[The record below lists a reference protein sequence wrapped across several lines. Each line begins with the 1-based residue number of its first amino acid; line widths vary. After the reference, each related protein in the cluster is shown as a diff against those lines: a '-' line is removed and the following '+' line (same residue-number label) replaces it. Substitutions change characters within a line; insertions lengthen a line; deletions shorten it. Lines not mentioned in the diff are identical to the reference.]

1 MYLVD
6 SNIVL
11 EFLLAQERAD
21 EARIFL
27 QDSPSQSL
35 FITEF
40 ALYSICLSLTRRR
53 LDETLLRFL
62 DDLNNGEVNIV
73 RLSPQDLKDVITACE
88 TFKLDF
94 DDGYQYVAA
103 RKHGLTLVT
112 FDSNFTHTDI
122 EPVSPSQ
129 LV

>member
-11 EFLLAQERAD
+11 EFLLEQERAD
-21 EARIFL
+21 ESRTFL
-27 QDSPSQSL
+27 QNSPSQSL

-53 LDETLLRFL
+53 LDETLSRFL

-73 RLSPQDLKDVITACE
+73 RLSPQDLKQVITACQD
-88 TFKLDF
+88 FNLDF

-103 RKHGLTLVT
+103 RIHGLTLVT
-112 FDSNFTHTDI
+112 FDRNFTRTDI
-122 EPVSPSQ
+122 ERVSPSQ
-129 LV
+129 VV

>member
-27 QDSPSQSL
+27 QNSPSQSL
-35 FITEF
+35 FVTEF

-53 LDETLLRFL
+53 LNETLLRFL

-88 TFKLDF
+88 DFNLDF

-103 RKHGLTLVT
+103 RKRGLTLVT
-112 FDSNFTHTDI
+112 FDRNFTHTDI

>member
-11 EFLLAQERAD
+11 EFLLEQERAD
-21 EARIFL
+21 ESRTFL
-27 QDSPSQSL
+27 QNSPSQSL

-53 LDETLLRFL
+53 LDETLSRFL
-62 DDLNNGEVNIV
+62 DDLNNGEVNII
-73 RLSPQDLKDVITACE
+73 RLSPQDLKQVITACQD
-88 TFKLDF
+88 FNLDF

-103 RKHGLTLVT
+103 RTHGLTLVT
-112 FDSNFTHTDI
+112 FDRNFTRTDI
-122 EPVSPSQ
+122 ERISPSQ
-129 LV
+129 VV

>member
-11 EFLLAQERAD
+11 EFLLGQERAD

-27 QDSPSQSL
+27 QNSPSQSL

-73 RLSPQDLKDVITACE
+73 RLSPEDLKDVMTACQN
-88 TFKLDF
+88 FNLDF

-103 RKHGLTLVT
+103 RKRGLILVT

>member
-11 EFLLAQERAD
+11 EFLLEQERAD
-21 EARIFL
+21 EARAFL
-27 QDSPSQSL
+27 QNSPSQFL

-40 ALYSICLSLTRRR
+40 ALYSICLSLTRRK
-53 LDETLLRFL
+53 LDGILLRFL
-62 DDLNNGEVNIV
+62 DDLDNGEVNIV
-73 RLSPQDLKDVITACE
+73 RLSPDELKDVITACE
-88 TFKLDF
+88 EFNLDF

-112 FDSNFTHTDI
+112 FDRNFTHTDI
-122 EPVSPSQ
+122 ERVSPSQ
-129 LV
+129 LA

>member
-73 RLSPQDLKDVITACE
+73 RLSPQDLKDVIEACQN
-88 TFKLDF
+88 FNLDF

-103 RKHGLTLVT
+103 RKRGLTLVT
-112 FDSNFTHTDI
+112 FDSNFIHTDI

>member
-11 EFLLAQERAD
+11 EFLLEQERAD
-21 EARIFL
+21 EARTFL
-27 QDSPSQSL
+27 QNSPSQSL

-53 LDETLLRFL
+53 LDETLSRFL
-62 DDLNNGEVNIV
+62 DDLNNGEVNII
-73 RLSPQDLKDVITACE
+73 RLSPQDLKQVITACQD
-88 TFKLDF
+88 FNLDF

-103 RKHGLTLVT
+103 RTHGLTLVT
-112 FDSNFTHTDI
+112 FDRNFTRTDI
-122 EPVSPSQ
+122 ERISPSQ
-129 LV
+129 VV

>member
-21 EARIFL
+21 EARTFL
-27 QDSPSQSL
+27 QNSPSQSL

-62 DDLNNGEVNIV
+62 DDLNNGEVSIV
-73 RLSPQDLKDVITACE
+73 RLSPQDLKDVITACQN
-88 TFKLDF
+88 FNLDF

-103 RKHGLTLVT
+103 RKRGLTLVT
-112 FDSNFTHTDI
+112 FDRNFTHTDI

-129 LV
+129 LI